1 MSLWKYLVL
10 LAGIV
15 GVTGFFLPFID
26 VHTSNARFGRHP
38 SAFELVRRLET
49 LDALT
54 LDLTHLGLADAQAKA
69 AATQAHDQ
77 LERART
83 AASVIYAPAALLALL
98 GAGLGIR
105 RRMGRLA
112 GFVALVLGAISAS
125 VWAIFDD
132 VASRDPHHA
141 ATMGLGA
148 NLLLACGAAAVLAGI
163 GALAMPDRGALPAP
177 PAGRKRR

>member
-1 MSLWKYLVL
+1 MPLWKYLVL

-15 GVTGFFLPFID
+15 GVAGFFLPFID

-38 SAFELVRRLET
+38 SAFELVRRLES

-54 LDLTHLGLADAQAKA
+54 LDLTKLGLGDAQAKE

-98 GAGLGIR
+98 GAVCGWR

-112 GFVALVLGAISAS
+112 GFVALVLGAISAA
-125 VWAIFDD
+125 VWGIFYY
-132 VASRDPHHA
+132 VAARDPHHA

-148 NLLLACGAAAVLAGI
+148 NLLLACGAAAALAGL
-163 GALAMPDRGALPAP
+163 GALALPDRGALPP
-177 PAGRKRR
+177 PPPGRKRR

>member
-15 GVTGFFLPFID
+15 GVAGFFLPFID
-26 VHTSNARFGRHP
+26 VHTANARFGRHP
-38 SAFELVRRLET
+38 SAFQLVRSLET

-54 LDLTHLGLADAQAKA
+54 LDLTHLGLADAQAKETA
-69 AATQAHDQ
+69 AAAHAQ
-77 LERART
+77 LEQART
-83 AASVIYAPAALLALL
+83 AASVIFAPAALLAIL
-98 GAGLGIR
+98 GATLGIR

-125 VWAIFDD
+125 VWAIFYY

-148 NLLLACGAAAVLAGI
+148 NLLLACGAA
-163 GALAMPDRGALPAP
+163 GALAGLGALVLPDRGAAPAP
-177 PAGRKRR
+177 PPRKRR